1 MMIILVLQHLNPRSI
16 AEIYAF
22 VRIQFLLR
30 QHWLLSL
37 LSVVLHK
44 MLHIDLTSNLTS
56 SLEVNEEII
65 NKSKD
70 KNVVIPC
77 KYLKCIYSFP
87 LALKNIQKAG
97 FYCRKVSKRNLVF
110 SSIRTISFVQCLCI
124 CFYYAAIIEGES
136 KLEKSEYKRQVL

>member
-1 MMIILVLQHLNPRSI
+1 MIIILVLQHLNPRGI

-37 LSVVLHK
+37 LNFVLHK

-70 KNVVIPC
+70 KKFIVSHQLSKIYKKLVFIAEKLARGIWFFLPLGLSLLFNVFAFVSIMRRL
-77 KYLKCIYSFP
+77 LKVNQN
-87 LALKNIQKAG
+87 LKNL
-97 FYCRKVSKRNLVF
+97 N
-110 SSIRTISFVQCLCI
+110 ISAKSC
-124 CFYYAAIIEGES
+124 
-136 KLEKSEYKRQVL
+136 EKTYRYENFM

>member
-1 MMIILVLQHLNPRSI
+1 MIIILVLQHLNPRGI

-37 LSVVLHK
+37 LNFVLHK
-44 MLHIDLTSNLTS
+44 MLHIDLTLNLTS

-70 KNVVIPC
+70 KNVFIVSHQLS
-77 KYLKCIYSFP
+77 KIYKK
-87 LALKNIQKAG
+87 LV